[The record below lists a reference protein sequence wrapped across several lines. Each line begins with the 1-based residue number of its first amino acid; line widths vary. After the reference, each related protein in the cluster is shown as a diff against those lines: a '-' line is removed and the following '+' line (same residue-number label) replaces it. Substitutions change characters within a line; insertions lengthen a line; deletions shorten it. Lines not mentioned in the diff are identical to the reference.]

1 MLKYIFKLGLMQMLA
16 SEIFEELLFFLTN
29 LKVIVLLIWV
39 LVEVLEIVITC

>member
-1 MLKYIFKLGLMQMLA
+1 MQMLA

>member
-1 MLKYIFKLGLMQMLA
+1 MLKYIFKLGLMQA

>member
-1 MLKYIFKLGLMQMLA
+1 MLKYVFKLGFMQMLA
-16 SEIFEELLFFLTN
+16 SEILEELLFFLTN

>member
-1 MLKYIFKLGLMQMLA
+1 MLKYIFKLGLMQMLD